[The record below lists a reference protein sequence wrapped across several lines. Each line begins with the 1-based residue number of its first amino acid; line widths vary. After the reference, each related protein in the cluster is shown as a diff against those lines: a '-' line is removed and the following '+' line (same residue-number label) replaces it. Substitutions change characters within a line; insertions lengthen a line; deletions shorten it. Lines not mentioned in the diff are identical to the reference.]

1 MKSGVVY
8 KDEAQPELVQHLSE
22 IQQPTPATVAVPTL

>member
-8 KDEAQPELVQHLSE
+8 KDEAQPALVRTMSA
-22 IQQPTPATVAVPTL
+22 IQQPAAPEPGVPAL